1 MQRRTLSDNNWIMGG
16 AAALILTILAVIM
29 FQLGQVEIELGG
41 LQLSMDSTD
50 EGRIALS
57 FLKPV

>member
-1 MQRRTLSDNNWIMGG
+1 MTRRSLADNNWIMGG
-16 AAALILTILAVIM
+16 AAVLILTILAVIM
-29 FQLGQVEIELGG
+29 FQAGQVEIELGG

-57 FLKPV
+57 FLNSV